1 MVDSGLR
8 PGCKVWFEKDGAAFG
23 EGLFKLL
30 ALIEK
35 RGSISAAA
43 SEMGMSYR
51 TAWGKVR
58 KAEQSW
64 GVKLVDAYV
73 GGGSGGGSGL
83 TPEAGELMKRFREYR
98 QLIEGMAHSFE
109 INRTI
114 F

>member
-1 MVDSGLR
+1 MGDSGLR
-8 PGCKVWFEKDGAAFG
+8 PGCKVWFEKDGTAFG

-30 ALIEK
+30 SLIEK

-43 SEMGMSYR
+43 LEMDMSYR

-58 KAEQSW
+58 KAEQAW
-64 GVKLVDAYV
+64 GVKLVDTYV

-83 TPEAGELMKRFREYR
+83 TPGAGELIKKFREYR
-98 QLIEGMAHSFE
+98 QLIESVVHSFDV
-109 INRTI
+109 NRIT